1 LSKVRRAKGF
11 WRQGEPFVWAT
22 GATLA
27 VTLLLTAL
35 LLLVVL
41 WNGLG
46 VFWPQALVLVEL
58 DDGGN
63 LLAKQLQTEDASRDG
78 ALRTKF
84 KTANREDGP
93 AFRWVDETAIRQRT
107 YPADAFVLE
116 RTTNLDYHGFLDEL
130 KTPGLDVPA
139 DGPARRRF
147 AAALA
152 AARAENERSVEPLK
166 KQEETIA
173 RELNDTVKYQK
184 LDVAYRLKQ
193 LRRQSR
199 VGSDEYRA
207 LEARLAELDGRE
219 AELKE
224 QSFELAAK
232 RSQRE
237 EELRE
242 NVAVL
247 RDAAGSTKAIP
258 LVDVVR
264 FYCPNQMGFFDKS
277 GYYLAKVWELLFD
290 DPREANQDGGLRPA
304 IFGTVLLVFLMAIT
318 CFPLGVLAGV
328 YLGEYAREGPL
339 VRLVRVAVN
348 NLAGIPS
355 IVYGIFGLG
364 FFIYLIG
371 GSLDAW
377 LYPARVAES
386 EPVFG
391 RGCIFWASLTL
402 GLLTIPVVIVS
413 TEEALRAIPRGV
425 SEGSYALGA
434 TKFQTLCRVLLPMAS
449 PGVMT
454 GFILAMARA
463 AGEVAPLMITGAVKS
478 APVPADGQFPFLH
491 LDRQFMHLGYHIFD
505 ISCKSPNVEATK
517 PMVYVT
523 TLLLL
528 LIVVVLS
535 STAIYFRN
543 RMRKRF
549 QIRAM

>member
-1 LSKVRRAKGF
+1 
-11 WRQGEPFVWAT
+11 
-22 GATLA
+22 
-27 VTLLLTAL
+27 
-35 LLLVVL
+35 
-41 WNGLG
+41 
-46 VFWPQALVLVEL
+46 
-58 DDGGN
+58 
-63 LLAKQLQTEDASRDG
+63 LLAKQLQTEPSPPDG
-78 ALRTKF
+78 APHTKF

-93 AFRWVDETAIRQRT
+93 AFRWVDEAAIRRRT

-116 RTTNLDYHGFLDEL
+116 RTANLDYHGFLDEL
-130 KTPGLDVPA
+130 VTPSFEVPSGA
-139 DGPARRRF
+139 SDQARL

-152 AARAENERSVEPLK
+152 AARAEDASRVEPLRRR
-166 KQEETIA
+166 EDRIA

-184 LDVAYRLKQ
+184 LEVDYRMKQ
-193 LRRQSR
+193 LERQAEEDSAP
-199 VGSDEYRA
+199 YRA
-207 LEARLAELDGRE
+207 LEAQLAELEATE

-224 QSFELAAK
+224 RSFQLASERAE
-232 RSQRE
+232 RE
-237 EELRE
+237 EELRA
-242 NVAVL
+242 NVAVFV
-247 RDAAGSTKAIP
+247 DSAGRTKSIA
-258 LVDVVR
+258 LMDVVR
-264 FYCPNQMGFFDKS
+264 FYCPNRMGVVDKAQ
-277 GYYLAKVWELLFD
+277 YYLAKVWELLFD

-364 FFIYLIG
+364 FFIYLVG
-371 GSLDAW
+371 GSLDQW
-377 LYPARVAES
+377 LYPARVAAS

-434 TKFQTLCRVLLPMAS
+434 TKFQTLCRVLLPMSS
-449 PGVMT
+449 PGIMT

-478 APVPADGQFPFLH
+478 APVPADGQFPYLH

>member
-1 LSKVRRAKGF
+1 M
-11 WRQGEPFVWAT
+11 
-22 GATLA
+22 
-27 VTLLLTAL
+27 TLLLTAL

-46 VFWPQALVLVEL
+46 VFWPRALVLVEL
-58 DDGGN
+58 DDGGK
-63 LLAKQLQTEDASRDG
+63 LLAKQLQTETASPDG
-78 ALRTKF
+78 ARRTKL

-93 AFRWVDETAIRQRT
+93 AFRWVDEAAIRRRT

-130 KTPGLDVPA
+130 KTPGLDAPA
-139 DGPARRRF
+139 HGSAPERL

-152 AARAENERSVEPLK
+152 AARAENRASVEPLK
-166 KQEETIA
+166 EREQSIA

-184 LDVAYRLKQ
+184 LDVSYRRKQ

-199 VGSDEYRA
+199 DDSEEYRA
-207 LEARLAELDGRE
+207 LGARLAELEARE
-219 AELKE
+219 AALKE
-224 QSFELAAK
+224 QSFELAAE

-242 NVAVL
+242 NVAVF
-247 RDAAGSTKAIP
+247 RDAAGRTKPIP
-258 LVDVVR
+258 LADVVR
-264 FYCPNQMGFFDKS
+264 FYCPNQMGFFAKS
-277 GYYLAKVWELLFD
+277 GYYLAKVGELLFD

-339 VRLVRVAVN
+339 VRLVRIAVN

-364 FFIYLIG
+364 FFIYLVG

-478 APVPADGQFPFLH
+478 APIPADGQFPFLH

-528 LIVVVLS
+528 SIVVVLS

>member
-1 LSKVRRAKGF
+1 MVF
-11 WRQGEPFVWAT
+11 
-22 GATLA
+22 
-27 VTLLLTAL
+27 
-35 LLLVVL
+35 

-46 VFWPQALVLVEL
+46 VFWPRALVLVEL
-58 DDGGN
+58 ADGSK
-63 LLAKQLQTEDASRDG
+63 LLAKQLQTEATSDGGWHWRHASVT
-78 ALRTKF
+78 RTKF

-93 AFRWVDETAIRQRT
+93 AFRWVDEAAIRRRT

-116 RTTNLDYHGFLDEL
+116 RTANLDYHGFLDDL
-130 KTPGLDVPA
+130 VTPSFEAPRWYPA
-139 DGPARRRF
+139 DASPQARL

-152 AARAENERSVEPLK
+152 AAQAESEAYVEPLK
-166 KQEETIA
+166 KQEQSIA
-173 RELNDTVKYQK
+173 RELNDTIKYQK
-184 LDVAYRLKQ
+184 IEVNYRRKQ
-193 LRRQSR
+193 LLGTSR
-199 VGSDEYRA
+199 EDSDEYHA
-207 LEARLAELDGRE
+207 LQARLAQLDARE
-219 AELKE
+219 AELNE
-224 QSFELAAK
+224 QSFPLGAE
-232 RSQRE
+232 RSKRE
-237 EELRE
+237 EELRR
-242 NVAVL
+242 NVAVF
-247 RDAAGSTKAIP
+247 RDAAGRTKEIP
-258 LVDVVR
+258 LVDIVR
-264 FYCPNQMGFFDKS
+264 FYCPNRMGFFAKS
-277 GYYLAKVWELLFD
+277 RYYLAKVWELFFD
-290 DPREANQDGGLRPA
+290 DPRQANQDGGLRPA

-339 VRLVRVAVN
+339 VRLVRIAVN

-371 GSLDAW
+371 GSLDEW
-377 LYPARVAES
+377 LFPGQVDAG

-449 PGVMT
+449 PGIMT

-478 APVPADGQFPFLH
+478 APVPVDGRFPYLH